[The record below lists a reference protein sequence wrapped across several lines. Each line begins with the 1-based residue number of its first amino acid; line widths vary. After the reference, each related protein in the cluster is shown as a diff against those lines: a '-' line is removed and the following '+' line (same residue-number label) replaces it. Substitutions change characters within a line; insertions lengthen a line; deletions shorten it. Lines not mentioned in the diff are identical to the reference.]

1 MNTLKSSI
9 FLFIFLI
16 SPLSVAQTTY
26 ICLIHGK
33 PAYTTIKQDATC
45 KPSIINGISETDT
58 NQFAPPIQVASNV
71 ALPAEAV
78 SEPVASNDAN
88 DAIAKIWTDYE
99 YGSYDRTPIL
109 PPPTPRVEKIESL
122 PPVTSSHKTQSAN
135 KNTAPIV
142 HRPTFQIQYK
152 PSVAP
157 VMSRHQ
163 VLNQEIQNEQAA
175 LKAAQSQL
183 EIAKKRNNMAAIYK
197 ISNIIRERQQN
208 IQSLQR
214 EFSR

>member
-78 SEPVASNDAN
+78 STMPMM
-88 DAIAKIWTDYE
+88 
-99 YGSYDRTPIL
+99 PL
-109 PPPTPRVEKIESL
+109 PKFGQTMNTVRMTARPFCHHRLRV
-122 PPVTSSHKTQSAN
+122 
-135 KNTAPIV
+135 
-142 HRPTFQIQYK
+142 
-152 PSVAP
+152 
-157 VMSRHQ
+157 
-163 VLNQEIQNEQAA
+163 
-175 LKAAQSQL
+175 
-183 EIAKKRNNMAAIYK
+183 
-197 ISNIIRERQQN
+197 
-208 IQSLQR
+208 
-214 EFSR
+214 

>member
-78 SEPVASNDAN
+78 SAPVASNDAN

-109 PPPTPRVEKIESL
+109 PPPNSI
-122 PPVTSSHKTQSAN
+122 
-135 KNTAPIV
+135 
-142 HRPTFQIQYK
+142 
-152 PSVAP
+152 
-157 VMSRHQ
+157 
-163 VLNQEIQNEQAA
+163 
-175 LKAAQSQL
+175 
-183 EIAKKRNNMAAIYK
+183 
-197 ISNIIRERQQN
+197 
-208 IQSLQR
+208 
-214 EFSR
+214 